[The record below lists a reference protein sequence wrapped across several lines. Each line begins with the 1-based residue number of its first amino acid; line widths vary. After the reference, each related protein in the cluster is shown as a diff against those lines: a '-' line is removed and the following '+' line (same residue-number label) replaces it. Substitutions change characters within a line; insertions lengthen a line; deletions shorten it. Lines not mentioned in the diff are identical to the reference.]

1 MSKMTVP
8 FMNLTLQISS
18 MRAEIDHALDSV
30 LAHANF
36 ILGKE
41 VADFEAQW
49 AAFCGTSSA
58 VGVGSGTDAL
68 LMILRALGIGSG
80 DEVITVANTFIATV
94 EAISFAGAK
103 PVLVDCCLDDYLI
116 DTDAVA
122 GAITPCTKASIPVH
136 LYGQPANMDALAAV
150 ARRSGIPII
159 EDAAQA
165 HGATLKDGRTCGS
178 LGNAAAFSFYPA
190 KNLGTFGDGGAVTTS
205 DEGLAGKVR
214 LLGNLGSSV
223 KYHHEIKGLNSRLD
237 TIHAAVL
244 SKKLRHLTAWNDSRR
259 KAATWY
265 KEALYGCPGV
275 VLPRESPW
283 TGKHVYHL
291 FVIRLLERNR
301 DVVAKRLSSAGIS
314 TVVHYPVPIH
324 IQKAYSELGLK
335 RGAFPNSEVS
345 SRSVLSLPMF
355 PEISREQVD
364 YVCEQLRAAI
374 AA

>member
-1 MSKMTVP
+1 
-8 FMNLTLQISS
+8 MNLPLQISG
-18 MRAEIDHALDSV
+18 MRLEIDRALDSV
-30 LAHANF
+30 LSHANF

-41 VADFEAQW
+41 VADFETQW
-49 AAFCGTSSA
+49 AAFCGTSRA

-68 LMILRALGIGSG
+68 LMILRALGIGNG

-116 DTDAVA
+116 NTHAVA
-122 GAITPCTKASIPVH
+122 SAVTPRTKAIIPVH

-150 ARRSGIPII
+150 ARRYGIPIV

-165 HGATLKDGRTCGS
+165 HGATLSDGRTCGS

-190 KNLGTFGDGGAVTTS
+190 KNLGAFGDGGAVTTS

-223 KYHHEIKGLNSRLD
+223 KYQHDIKGLNSRLD

-244 SKKLRHLTAWNDSRR
+244 SKKLRHLTSWNDSRR
-259 KAATWY
+259 KAAARY
-265 KEALYGCPGV
+265 REALSDCPGV
-275 VLPRESPW
+275 VLPKESPW

-291 FVIRLLERNR
+291 FVIRLLERDR
-301 DVVAKRLSSAGIS
+301 DVFAKRLSSSGVS
-314 TVVHYPVPIH
+314 TAVHYPVPVH
-324 IQKAYSELGLK
+324 LQQAYSELGLNL
-335 RGAFPNSEVS
+335 GAFPNSELS
-345 SRSVLSLPMF
+345 ARSVLSLPMF
-355 PEISREQVD
+355 PEMSHEQID
-364 YVCEQLRAAI
+364 YVCEKVRAAVG
-374 AA
+374 A